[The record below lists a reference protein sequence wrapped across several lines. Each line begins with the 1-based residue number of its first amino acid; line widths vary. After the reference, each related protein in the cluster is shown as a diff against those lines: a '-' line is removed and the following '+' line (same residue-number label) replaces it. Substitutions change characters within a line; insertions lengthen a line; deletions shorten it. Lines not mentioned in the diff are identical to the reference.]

1 MAKKAARKTA
11 AKAPA
16 PRKAAKKTAKK
27 KAAGPRE
34 AKITFERTRPGNQR
48 PTRVQAASAKLRR
61 GRGTRQSEVITAGQ
75 NTKQRGAR
83 VARAQKIRDLA
94 GAGGT
99 KFYDRNGKRVSPQEA
114 STQKGNL
121 RSGFQ
126 AERQQGGRNLVLV
139 GGGQSG

>member
-16 PRKAAKKTAKK
+16 PRKAAKK

-75 NTKQRGAR
+75 ETKRKGAR
-83 VARAQKIRDLA
+83 VARAQKVKDLA
-94 GAGGT
+94 GARGT
-99 KFYDRNGKRVSPQEA
+99 KFYDRNGKRVSAQEA

-126 AERQQGGRNLVLV
+126 AERRQGGRNLVLV
-139 GGGQSG
+139 GGGQAG